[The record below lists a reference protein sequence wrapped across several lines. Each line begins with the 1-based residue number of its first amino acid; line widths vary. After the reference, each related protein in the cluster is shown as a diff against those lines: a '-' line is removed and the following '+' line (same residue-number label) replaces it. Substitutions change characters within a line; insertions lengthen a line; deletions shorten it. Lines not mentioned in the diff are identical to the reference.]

1 VILPDRRLSSSPCLD
16 SFARSEPNARTRAAR
31 YSTFMNQD
39 INISGRS
46 DCSQHAIAT
55 RKRGAK
61 ARWEA
66 SPKIRP
72 AFSPLFV
79 TPHSHIATHTIPH
92 PPSNQPRPQF
102 RKSYQMFSMQPYS
115 REGWLAEYGK
125 NVLFQETT
133 LPRQTHHLTPTF
145 SAVTIPMSRWRTHGT
160 SPCRPRIPQPS
171 PSPIF
176 NIAKSQCQSQSET

>member
-1 VILPDRRLSSSPCLD
+1 MPLPPGKGGPRPGGRPHLK
-16 SFARSEPNARTRAAR
+16 FAPRSVP
-31 YSTFMNQD
+31 SLL
-39 INISGRS
+39 
-46 DCSQHAIAT
+46 
-55 RKRGAK
+55 
-61 ARWEA
+61 
-66 SPKIRP
+66 
-72 AFSPLFV
+72 PL
-79 TPHSHIATHTIPH
+79 THTSPHTPFLPH

-133 LPRQTHHLTPTF
+133 LPRQTHHLTTTF

-160 SPCRPRIPQPS
+160 SPCRLRIPQPS